1 MSPPL
6 EGALGSPSQHPHIW
20 ASAGVAGGMS
30 GLAGKSCREYKC
42 HVHACSA
49 LSNSATPWTIA
60 HQAPLSME
68 FSRQEYWSALPFP
81 PPGDLPNLEIEPTS
95 LVSPA
100 LAVKFFTT
108 SATWEL
114 NSPVHPLLSSPPT
127 HHIWLRGEGSQ
138 VSNLRVLYLK
148 DPHLTNTDFQPG
160 SPSSSL
166 FRRELRPG
174 EGKWLRRTCK
184 SGEVQEV
191 SSGILLSLPGLR
203 PSSALSLVEDDVSS
217 HPTFRFLHFHKTVQ
231 TSEASRSSY

>member
-1 MSPPL
+1 MFIA
-6 EGALGSPSQHPHIW
+6 ALFTT
-20 ASAGVAGGMS
+20 V
-30 GLAGKSCREYKC
+30 L
-42 HVHACSA
+42 
-49 LSNSATPWTIA
+49 
-60 HQAPLSME
+60 
-68 FSRQEYWSALPFP
+68 
-81 PPGDLPNLEIEPTS
+81 
-95 LVSPA
+95 
-100 LAVKFFTT
+100 FTT
-108 SATWEL
+108 STTWEL

-231 TSEASRSSY
+231 TSEASRSSYWMLWTASGHRRQEKDDSRLLPTVPGTRGMAS